1 MSNNNLYE
9 NLNCISKNEDEI
21 ISSDND
27 IKNNNFTYP
36 KTIENM
42 TNLNKRSISKH
53 DKFLKNPG
61 ITHFNAQSQFIY
73 DIDEGINFL
82 KI

>member
-61 ITHFNAQSQFIY
+61 ITNFNAQSQFIY